1 MSYSTTVEAY
11 LYACTRSSPAN
22 VLANYGELEKS
33 GRFFSEVGGLG
44 LTRLEFVDLGN
55 GIDVLRHNA
64 MHQRDLQT
72 RSTMH
77 AYLTTFQSGR
87 ISHLPMRQWHGCGE
101 KQKAGHRK
109 TSLSACRA
117 KCSFSAT

>member
-1 MSYSTTVEAY
+1 
-11 LYACTRSSPAN
+11 LYGSSPAN

-33 GRFFSEVGGLG
+33 GRFFPEVGGLG

-77 AYLTTFQSGR
+77 AMYALFDDFSERPNQSSANASVAWLRREAEGR
-87 ISHLPMRQWHGCGE
+87 PPEDIPVPVPGQMVVLGDWY
-101 KQKAGHRK
+101 
-109 TSLSACRA
+109 CRR
-117 KCSFSAT
+117 